1 MTITINLWGLF
12 LSLLW
17 YCLGQVLLLLALSCL
32 MHASKLHQVYMQHSM
47 ENECIVSKRILV
59 RKRLIMLL
67 YFAVMIGAI
76 FGAIFAI
83 QKALF

>member
-1 MTITINLWGLF
+1 M
-12 LSLLW
+12 LW

-47 ENECIVSKRILV
+47 ANECIVS
-59 RKRLIMLL
+59 
-67 YFAVMIGAI
+67 IGAI
-76 FGAIFAI
+76 FGTIFAI